1 MNGSDGTAGLE
12 KQDFMKDLFK
22 FGRLLVAAAVLTC
35 AAGCSDDKDG
45 SGGGPELPD
54 PEGTVLVSMRYSTKE
69 THISYTG
76 SSYVYFQ
83 EYPVSIPD
91 FTTIRLTSS
100 GTLKGGTFKG
110 TWFPDNQDETTT
122 NGTKFVTIGRTNG
135 LAAIRSI
142 PQAGW
147 AEEVTALP
155 GYGCVAEYNG
165 VYCRIYVVDYMLDNA
180 GNRIGVVLKY
190 QAPFTPE
197 P

>member
-69 THISYTG
+69 TYI
-76 SSYVYFQ
+76 SSYGSTSVYFQ

-100 GTLKGGTFKG
+100 GTFKGGAWSG
-110 TWFPDNQDETTT
+110 LYISNQDETTT

-135 LAAIRSI
+135 LAAIRSV

-165 VYCRIYVVDYMLDNA
+165 VYCRIYVVDYMLDTA

>member
-54 PEGTVLVSMRYSTKE
+54 PEGTVLVSMRYSTKD
-69 THISYTG
+69 TYITSYG
-76 SSYVYFQ
+76 GSYVYFQ

-100 GTLKGGTFKG
+100 GTLKGGTFG
-110 TWFPDNQDETTT
+110 GSIINNWDEQTT
-122 NGTKFVTIGRTNG
+122 NGTKFVTIGKTNG
-135 LAAIRSI
+135 LAAVTSI
-142 PQAGW
+142 PQSGW
-147 AEEVTALP
+147 AEEVAALP

-197 P
+197 S

>member
-54 PEGTVLVSMRYSTKE
+54 PEGTVLVSMRYSTKDTY
-69 THISYTG
+69 THSYG
-76 SSYVYFQ
+76 GSYVYFQ
-83 EYPVSIPD
+83 EYPVSIP
-91 FTTIRLTSS
+91 
-100 GTLKGGTFKG
+100 
-110 TWFPDNQDETTT
+110 WDEQTT
-122 NGTKFVTIGRTNG
+122 NGTKFVTIGKTNG
-135 LAAIRSI
+135 LAAVTTI
-142 PQAGW
+142 PQSGW
-147 AEEVTALP
+147 AEEVAALP

-165 VYCRIYVVDYMLDNA
+165 VYCRIYVVDYMLDTA

>member
-54 PEGTVLVSMRYSTKE
+54 PEGTVLVSMRYTTKE
-69 THISYTG
+69 TYI
-76 SSYVYFQ
+76 SSYGSTSVYFQ

-100 GTLKGGTFKG
+100 GTFKGGAWSG
-110 TWFPDNQDETTT
+110 LYISNQDETTT

-135 LAAIRSI
+135 LAAIRSV

-165 VYCRIYVVDYMLDNA
+165 VYCRIYVVDYMLDTA

-197 P
+197 S